1 MAPKWL
7 SYKDLSERLQIPVN
21 TLRIWVMEKKL
32 IPVKFGR
39 LVRFSESYIQEL
51 EAKGRD
57 QVAVIVEKYNDR
69 LKCKL
74 YFVRIRNEEG
84 KKQLF
89 TPGHTSKTV
98 AREYQRKLINEIA
111 EKKMFHERNVKKW
124 LFKDFMAEYIKHML
138 KISDQPEI
146 IKAPQKY

>member
-51 EAKGRD
+51 EAKG
-57 QVAVIVEKYNDR
+57 
-69 LKCKL
+69 
-74 YFVRIRNEEG
+74 
-84 KKQLF
+84 
-89 TPGHTSKTV
+89 
-98 AREYQRKLINEIA
+98 
-111 EKKMFHERNVKKW
+111 
-124 LFKDFMAEYIKHML
+124 IK
-138 KISDQPEI
+138 
-146 IKAPQKY
+146 